1 MIDKN
6 SQNSPLQ
13 IAEILLKPGNGRIGL
28 TLCPGKKDSSRHW
41 NRDLSEDLKVIRAW
55 GATTVVTLIEDHEF
69 QMLGIE
75 TLGQDVRALGMDWLH
90 LPILDVSI
98 PDHRFEEAW
107 GLAGPK
113 LHVRL
118 DAGERILIHC
128 RGGLGRTG
136 LVAGLMLVERG
147 CDSRF
152 AIDRVR
158 AVRPRAIETAAQERY
173 VLNSAIRVPQYQPLD
188 LRSRMR
194 GCLLGGAIGDAL
206 GAPVEFMQWSEI
218 KSRFGPEGITDFSP
232 AYGRIGAITDDTQ
245 MTLFTAEG
253 LLRAGVQGSLK
264 ELCSIPS
271 VICHAYLRWLLTQG
285 VAPSMTAT
293 EIGKDGWLW
302 SEKVLHNRRAPG
314 NTCISALAAMTH
326 FTANRAANNS
336 KGAGAI
342 MRITPIA
349 CFAGSDDDSA
359 AAEVFQSAKE
369 AAWITHGHPSGFLS
383 AAAFCVIV
391 HALLWGLPIDLGI
404 QRAKTLLQREDGSD
418 ETLAAMEIGLDCAEK
433 KMAPDLAIP
442 MIGEGWVGEEALGIA
457 LFCAMTA
464 DDFASGVRMAVN
476 HDGDSDTTG
485 SLVGQLLGATYG
497 ELAIPDRWKS
507 QLEAQ
512 KIVTQIA
519 DDLCD
524 YPDWQD
530 EYGAVDKVFE
540 RYPGW

>member
-28 TLCPGKKDSSRHW
+28 TLCPGKKDDSRHW

-75 TLGQDVRALGMDWLH
+75 TLRHDVRALGMDWLH
-90 LPILDVSI
+90 LPIVDVSI

-107 GLAGPK
+107 ELAGPK
-113 LHVRL
+113 LHMRL
-118 DAGERILIHC
+118 DVGERILIHC

-147 CDSRF
+147 CDSRS

-158 AVRPRAIETAAQERY
+158 AVRPHAIETAAQERY

-245 MTLFTAEG
+245 MTIFTAEG
-253 LLRAGVQGSLK
+253 LLRAAVQGRLK
-264 ELCSIPS
+264 EPCSVPS

-293 EIGKDGWLW
+293 EIGQDGWLW
-302 SEKVLHNRRAPG
+302 SEKVLHSRRAPG
-314 NTCISALAAMTH
+314 NTCISALRAMTH

-336 KGAGAI
+336 KGAGGI
-342 MRITPIA
+342 MRIAPIA
-349 CFAGSDDDSA
+349 CFASRDDASA
-359 AAEVFQSAKE
+359 AAEVFQLAKE

-383 AAAFCVIV
+383 AAAFAVIV

-404 QRAKTLLQREDGSD
+404 QRAKTLLQCEDGSD
-418 ETLAAMEIGLDCAEK
+418 ETLNAMEIGLACAGK
-433 KMAPDLAIP
+433 KMAPELAIP

-457 LFCAMTA
+457 
-464 DDFASGVRMAVN
+464 
-476 HDGDSDTTG
+476 
-485 SLVGQLLGATYG
+485 
-497 ELAIPDRWKS
+497 I
-507 QLEAQ
+507 
-512 KIVTQIA
+512 
-519 DDLCD
+519 
-524 YPDWQD
+524 
-530 EYGAVDKVFE
+530 
-540 RYPGW
+540 